1 MRATEFIVETAMMGK
16 IADSGKIIRILKKAH
31 TVPFSDEKNWL
42 LVDTDPGKGNSGLGI
57 KWIPADTRF
66 EWVRPYKDTV
76 DENLSPQT
84 IHKLADRKG
93 VKWDNEPSFLQ
104 LTKRL
109 TGKEHLDDLDH
120 SGLNKVKRHLDG
132 LQGVAEEVNSEIL
145 STKNS
150 LPTEKISMG
159 DYEFNAQIYTGEL
172 GNPGL
177 QIRAYDPKLRQGI
190 QQIGNADF
198 VVHTDEKGN
207 TWLESDDTAVRPS
220 YYGKGVAAMMY
231 AFAKSLGN
239 DIKPSPYQEPPGKKM
254 WKKWGKD
261 AKNLVGEQGVAE
273 SATVT
278 RIDSKPITNFGSN
291 LKAYKHTDDWSQSGV
306 DTGDDSYWKNKNLKT
321 NTTKGL
327 FAGDPR
333 RTALYATGNA
343 YETRYVEFTQD
354 GQPIVY
360 FDRKDLPAM
369 RSRKTYLTV
378 FDASDFRQLPTG
390 EWFSENPRKPIKQ
403 VPIGDPFKYI
413 ADQGWIVRVTDDLD
427 KVFKQVQK
435 MHKAGKIA
443 HYGAEG
449 MNESTQGV
457 AEGLNEFAVSG
468 NGDGGD
474 DSLFNYAKMW
484 YNGDLK
490 TQRQV
495 EKALQKVG
503 LDIGENEDENGGA
516 YISDKSGDYYES
528 WTAEDLEQ
536 GVAEGQDDKA
546 EAYRAHLI
554 KTLPQ
559 IMKLFANIGKG
570 WIPSKEQM
578 LSAVD
583 TAYRVMKHTGDVKQ
597 AGKVLMDELNTL
609 YRMSQGKQGV
619 AEGFAET
626 LQQLEE
632 NLNVDVPNEEWLQN
646 AIDYAIQKSPDRN
659 GLPYMG
665 KTTATA
671 RPVEISVSIL
681 KRIPGM
687 RREQSNVRHRDLAAI
702 RKIMHTTGKLPL
714 HAHTQE
720 EYKPFINVAYDGSA
734 WVNEGNHRI
743 MAAAELG
750 WPSLPVEIS
759 YFDGGER
766 VESGAMYP
774 GKIGLA

>member
-42 LVDTDPGKGNSGLGI
+42 LVDTDPGKGNSGLCI

-66 EWVRPYKDTV
+66 EWVRPYRDSI
-76 DENLSPQT
+76 DENF
-84 IHKLADRKG
+84 A
-93 VKWDNEPSFLQ
+93 
-104 LTKRL
+104 
-109 TGKEHLDDLDH
+109 
-120 SGLNKVKRHLDG
+120 
-132 LQGVAEEVNSEIL
+132 
-145 STKNS
+145 
-150 LPTEKISMG
+150 
-159 DYEFNAQIYTGEL
+159 
-172 GNPGL
+172 NP
-177 QIRAYDPKLRQGI
+177 
-190 QQIGNADF
+190 
-198 VVHTDEKGN
+198 
-207 TWLESDDTAVRPS
+207 
-220 YYGKGVAAMMY
+220 
-231 AFAKSLGN
+231 AK
-239 DIKPSPYQEPPGKKM
+239 
-254 WKKWGKD
+254 
-261 AKNLVGEQGVAE
+261 
-273 SATVT
+273 
-278 RIDSKPITNFGSN
+278 
-291 LKAYKHTDDWSQSGV
+291 
-306 DTGDDSYWKNKNLKT
+306 
-321 NTTKGL
+321 
-327 FAGDPR
+327 
-333 RTALYATGNA
+333 
-343 YETRYVEFTQD
+343 
-354 GQPIVY
+354 
-360 FDRKDLPAM
+360 
-369 RSRKTYLTV
+369 
-378 FDASDFRQLPTG
+378 
-390 EWFSENPRKPIKQ
+390 
-403 VPIGDPFKYI
+403 
-413 ADQGWIVRVTDDLD
+413 
-427 KVFKQVQK
+427 
-435 MHKAGKIA
+435 
-443 HYGAEG
+443 
-449 MNESTQGV
+449 
-457 AEGLNEFAVSG
+457 
-468 NGDGGD
+468 
-474 DSLFNYAKMW
+474 
-484 YNGDLK
+484 
-490 TQRQV
+490 
-495 EKALQKVG
+495 
-503 LDIGENEDENGGA
+503 
-516 YISDKSGDYYES
+516 
-528 WTAEDLEQ
+528 
-536 GVAEGQDDKA
+536 
-546 EAYRAHLI
+546 AYRAHLI

-570 WIPSKEQM
+570 WIPGKEQM

-583 TAYRVMKHTGDVKQ
+583 TAYIVMKHTGDVKQ

-671 RPVEISVSIL
+671 RPVEVSVSIL